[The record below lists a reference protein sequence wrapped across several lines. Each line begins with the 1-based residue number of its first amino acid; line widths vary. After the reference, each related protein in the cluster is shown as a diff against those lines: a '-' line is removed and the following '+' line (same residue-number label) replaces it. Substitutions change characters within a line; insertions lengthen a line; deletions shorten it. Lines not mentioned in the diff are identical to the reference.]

1 MSNQNLKVN
10 FFETM
15 PPDCTTG
22 IFGVNKLVV
31 SDYNYNYLYWTCFS
45 KTFCEKW
52 HLINGLEKRKIVVLN
67 ILLIWG
73 PLRINI

>member
-31 SDYNYNYLYWTCFS
+31 SDYNYNYLY
-45 KTFCEKW
+45 
-52 HLINGLEKRKIVVLN
+52 
-67 ILLIWG
+67 
-73 PLRINI
+73 